1 MLRQK
6 IRGSA
11 PCKMRHPRNEWATD
25 MKRKRTTLALIE
37 PDRGIAEAL
46 ARLFARER
54 TDLTIIDDLTAETLN
69 DESAFELGHH
79 QGLLIG
85 GQEMQ
90 DVIIRRLRELGCAT
104 PLIALIDRRCSQTS
118 IQMLNG
124 GADDV
129 MVKPINA
136 AEVLERMNAIV
147 RRTFGHPTTE
157 IRIGEITA
165 YFDGRDPDVDGQR
178 IKLSHRE
185 HTIFTQLALRVGR
198 VVSKETIYNAVY
210 GMRDT
215 QPFDKVVDVYI
226 CKLRKKLASYTNG
239 LCYIETVYGRG
250 YKLEAPLLT
259 APEPANKIEDDE
271 DGVAIA
277 AAG

>member
-1 MLRQK
+1 
-6 IRGSA
+6 
-11 PCKMRHPRNEWATD
+11 

-37 PDRGIAEAL
+37 PDQGIAEAL
-46 ARLFARER
+46 VRLFARER
-54 TDLTIIDDLTAETLN
+54 TDLAVIDGLTVETLN
-69 DESAFELGHH
+69 DEATFELSHH

-85 GQEMQ
+85 GHEHQ
-90 DVIIRRLRELGCAT
+90 DSLIRRLRETGCAM
-104 PLIALIDRRCSQTS
+104 PVIALIDRRCSQTS

-129 MVKPINA
+129 MVKPVNA

-165 YFDGRDPDVDGQR
+165 YFDGRDPEADGQR

-250 YKLEAPLLT
+250 YKLEAPSQT
-259 APEPANKIEDDE
+259 APVPSDETGDSEED
-271 DGVAIA
+271 AIIA